1 MRERG
6 EILATPGKR
15 EEMEKEEEE
24 EKEDADGNGG
34 QHTSRIVLNFLDLES
49 AVYSRTCTVVH
60 VQYGLQGGG
69 EGG

>member
-1 MRERG
+1 M
-6 EILATPGKR
+6 
-15 EEMEKEEEE
+15 EEEE

-49 AVYSRTCTVVH
+49 AVYSRTCTV
-60 VQYGLQGGG
+60 QYGLQGGG